1 MFTPHR
7 LQEINSGIARFAT
20 PGKGDFLLGLYYY
33 FIPPIRLHDAL
44 CIPPPPDID
53 CWLLISCQSFIVP
66 PLYFVGDSWFPPPMC
81 PLKVCDPQI
90 LPPQGGF

>member
-1 MFTPHR
+1 MFTPYR

-44 CIPPPPDID
+44 CIPP
-53 CWLLISCQSFIVP
+53 
-66 PLYFVGDSWFPPPMC
+66 
-81 PLKVCDPQI
+81 
-90 LPPQGGF
+90 LPPILTVNQLSIFCSSPLILCW

>member
-1 MFTPHR
+1 MFTPYR

-44 CIPPPPDID
+44 CIPP
-53 CWLLISCQSFIVP
+53 
-66 PLYFVGDSWFPPPMC
+66 
-81 PLKVCDPQI
+81 
-90 LPPQGGF
+90 LPPILTVDC